1 MSYPLV
7 ETAVMRD
14 FLVAVAIGLA
24 VGVLYGVLRTR
35 SPAPPPIALLG
46 LAAMLI
52 GERLVAL
59 IRPWF

>member
-1 MSYPLV
+1 
-7 ETAVMRD
+7 MRD
-14 FLVAVAIGLA
+14 VIAAIGIGLV
-24 VGVLYGVLRTR
+24 VGILYGVLRTR

-46 LAAMLI
+46 LAAMLA

>member
-1 MSYPLV
+1 MHALTSGAI
-7 ETAVMRD
+7 TMRD
-14 FLVAVAIGLA
+14 VILATAIGLV

-46 LAAMLI
+46 LAAMLV

-59 IRPWF
+59 LRP